1 VPQRFLRTLAIA
13 ASLALTPMVAAAAPS
28 AIPALPAARND
39 YANAKFSTALAAG
52 LKAFYTKQF
61 GQAVDNFNDA
71 LAIVP
76 DNTLAISFLNAAAAQ
91 NGTLESLI
99 ANEEDTLSKESK
111 KYLAHARL
119 GFSYLF
125 SSQVGRNRDV
135 DAREELNAAMTIDP
149 KNPAAHVGL
158 GVMRF
163 NERSTNRA
171 KTEFLA
177 ALDADKN
184 NVLAREYLGQIYQLD
199 LKDPQ
204 RGLAYVID
212 VPNVVPGYADID
224 FHIGSLLYDLNQ
236 KAQAV
241 KWLQQAIDIDIGH
254 VGEAGQ
260 HGFTLLAQ
268 AYLDEH
274 KVAEA
279 RKVLHE
285 AIISNSDAPY
295 AQTILAKIDS
305 GAYDEPKPKDAKKK
319 P

>member
-1 VPQRFLRTLAIA
+1 MSQRFLF
-13 ASLALTPMVAAAAPS
+13 SLALAVCCLA
-28 AIPALPAARND
+28 PALGTAATPKALAPVRND
-39 YANAKFSTALAAG
+39 YANPKFSAALASG
-52 LKAFYTKQF
+52 LKAFYSKQF
-61 GQAVDNFNDA
+61 SQAVDGFNDA

-91 NGTLESLI
+91 NRSLETLI
-99 ANEEDTLSKESK
+99 GDEEDTLGKDPKS
-111 KYLAHARL
+111 YLAHMRL

-125 SSQVGRNRDV
+125 SGQVGRNRDI
-135 DAREELNAAMTIDP
+135 DAREELNAAVAINP
-149 KNPAAHVGL
+149 KNPGAHVGL
-158 GVMRF
+158 GIMRF
-163 NERSTNRA
+163 TERSTNRA

-177 ALDADKN
+177 ALDTDRN

-224 FHIGSLLYDLNQ
+224 FHIGSLLYDLDQ
-236 KAQAV
+236 KTQAI

-260 HGFTLLAQ
+260 HGFTLLAK
-268 AYLDEH
+268 AYLDQH

-285 AIISNSDAPY
+285 AIISNADAPY
-295 AQTILAKIDS
+295 ALTILAKIDK
-305 GAYDEPKPKDAKKK
+305 GDYDEPKPKDAKKK

>member
-1 VPQRFLRTLAIA
+1 VPQRFLRLLAFAACITLIPTFA
-13 ASLALTPMVAAAAPS
+13 VAAPS
-28 AIPALPAARND
+28 TVSAFPVVRND
-39 YANAKFSTALAAG
+39 YANAKFSAALAVG

-61 GQAVDNFNDA
+61 GQAVDGFNDA

-99 ANEEDTLSKESK
+99 ANEEDVLGKNSKN
-111 KYLAHARL
+111 YLAHARL

-125 SSQVGRNRDV
+125 SSQVGHNRDV
-135 DAREELNAAMTIDP
+135 DAREELNAAIAIDP

-236 KAQAV
+236 KAQAI

-295 AQTILAKIDS
+295 AQTILAKIDR
-305 GAYDEPKPKDAKKK
+305 GVYDEPKPKDTKKK